1 MELDALKGQ
10 LKSQLENNRFYQKP
24 DLLQSAMLMKADS
37 IVKKIKQSVVTETA
51 LAIVAS
57 VAFVYFALAYPSFT
71 FRIYFGVFSCVSI
84 AFVFALFTL
93 RVKIQKLSNDLS
105 VKQNLIETRTMI
117 QAYIRHY
124 FRFCMILLPVCL
136 CMAVFVFLF
145 EFNSI
150 TPNQSIFTSYMF
162 MHLWLPLIIC
172 YCLFSLGMYFFTK
185 LYLQKL
191 YGGHLRMLG
200 NLIQELEN
208 EY

>member
-1 MELDALKGQ
+1 MELDALKDQ
-10 LKSQLENNRFYQKP
+10 LKLKLESDRCYQKP

-37 IVKKIKQSVVTETA
+37 VVKKIKQSVVTETA

-57 VAFVYFALAYPSFT
+57 VAFLYFALAYPSFS

-84 AFVFALFTL
+84 AFVFALVSL
-93 RVKIQKLSNDLS
+93 RIKLHNLDNDLT
-105 VKQNLIETRTMI
+105 VKQNLIDTHSVI
-117 QAYIRHY
+117 KAYVRHY

-145 EFNSI
+145 EFISV
-150 TPNQSIFTSYMF
+150 TPNQSIFTPYMF
-162 MHLWLPLIIC
+162 SHLWLPLIIC
-172 YCLFSLGMYFFTK
+172 YCVFSLGMFFFTK

-191 YGGHLRMLG
+191 YGEHLQMLG

-208 EY
+208 EL

>member
-1 MELDALKGQ
+1 MELDAIKDQ
-10 LKSQLENNRFYQKP
+10 LKLHLESNRFYQKP

-37 IVKKIKQSVVTETA
+37 VVKKIRQSVVTETA

-84 AFVFALFTL
+84 AFVFALISL
-93 RVKIQKLSNDLS
+93 RAKIHRLDSVLS
-105 VKQNLIETRTMI
+105 VRQNLIDTQSVI
-117 QAYIRHY
+117 KAYVRHY

-136 CMAVFVFLF
+136 CMAVLVFLF
-145 EFNSI
+145 EFYSI
-150 TPNQSIFTSYMF
+150 TPNQSIFTRYMF
-162 MHLWLPLIIC
+162 MHLWLPLLMC

-185 LYLQKL
+185 IYLEKL
-191 YGGHLRMLG
+191 YGTSLQLLG

>member
-1 MELDALKGQ
+1 MELDAFKAQ
-10 LKSQLENNRFYQKP
+10 LKLQLENNRFYQKP
-24 DLLQSAMLMKADS
+24 DLLQSAMLMKANS

-57 VAFVYFALAYPSFT
+57 VAFVYFALAYPSFS

-84 AFVFALFTL
+84 AFVFALLAL
-93 RVKIQKLSNDLS
+93 RIKLHRLDGDLS
-105 VKQNLIETRTMI
+105 VKQNLLDTHAVIK
-117 QAYIRHY
+117 AYVKHY

-145 EFNSI
+145 EFISV
-150 TPNQSIFTSYMF
+150 TPNQSIFTPYMF
-162 MHLWLPLIIC
+162 SHLWLPLIIC

-191 YGGHLRMLG
+191 YGAHLHLLEK
-200 NLIQELEN
+200 LIQELEN
-208 EY
+208 E